1 MRTSVLSEVW
11 KPKYDLKDATI
22 EQDIAEA
29 PPTYNSLQALL
40 QRGMQPFPE
49 DIKLTV
55 EVTGIYGLA

>member
-40 QRGMQPFPE
+40 
-49 DIKLTV
+49 
-55 EVTGIYGLA
+55 